1 MYNKIFAIPLE
12 IMQGTGEE
20 VSGRPGAGCLTHPRL
35 PCILHECLSLSLQL
49 FDHIVQCIADFLDY
63 MGLKGAQL
71 PLGFTFSFPCRQT
84 CIDKVRWPCQTHSW
98 PRGCPPL
105 GQFEA
110 PLVYAHI
117 GFAQ

>member
-20 VSGRPGAGCLTHPRL
+20 VQAGRGSSVPEVLACPPYRCGPEMTAT
-35 PCILHECLSLSLQL
+35 LSLQL

-84 CIDKVRWPCQTHSW
+84 SIDKVRQPNSLPDSPVH
-98 PRGCPPL
+98 CPPEEPRSTSGSL
-105 GQFEA
+105 FVA
-110 PLVYAHI
+110 
-117 GFAQ
+117 